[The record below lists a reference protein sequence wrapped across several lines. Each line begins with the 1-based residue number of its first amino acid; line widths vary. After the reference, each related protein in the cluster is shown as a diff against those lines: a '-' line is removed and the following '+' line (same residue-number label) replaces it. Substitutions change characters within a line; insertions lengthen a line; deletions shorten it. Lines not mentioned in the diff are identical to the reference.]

1 MDPNRLHHT
10 LPSNIS
16 SSSING
22 GSTNKNN
29 LLSVNNTSGSS
40 LGRSGLLHATSNGSW
55 ASSGNHRYP
64 IDLIYSLDIL
74 TKHIIIWILVL
85 KILIDT
91 HSFFQPFVAWIRKIR
106 TVSRTSCVS
115 RRYLSHF
122 WFRQKSKRVSTNWG
136 KLSNSNYHFH
146 MSFNNSKTLHI
157 YQSTNSL

>member
-74 TKHIIIWILVL
+74 TFYNVNISFKDINRYTILFSAICRMDQENL
-85 KILIDT
+85 DGFA
-91 HSFFQPFVAWIRKIR
+91 H
-106 TVSRTSCVS
+106 
-115 RRYLSHF
+115 
-122 WFRQKSKRVSTNWG
+122 
-136 KLSNSNYHFH
+136 KLCF
-146 MSFNNSKTLHI
+146 
-157 YQSTNSL
+157 